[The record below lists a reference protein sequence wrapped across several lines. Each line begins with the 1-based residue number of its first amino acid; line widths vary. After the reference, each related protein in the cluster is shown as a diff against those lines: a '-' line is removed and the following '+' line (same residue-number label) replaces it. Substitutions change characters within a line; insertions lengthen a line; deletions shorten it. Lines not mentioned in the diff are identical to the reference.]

1 MKKRRNP
8 EMIDKENPEWTD
20 ADFERSVSLSEL
32 PKGIQNAV
40 SARKR
45 GPQKTPT
52 KQLVSLRLSREVLAH
67 FKAKGSGWQT
77 QIDETLKSAIRKVGE

>member
-8 EMIDKENPEWTD
+8 KLIDKENPEWTD
-20 ADFERSVSLSEL
+20 AEFERAVALSAL
-32 PKGIQNAV
+32 PKGIRKAV
-40 SARKR
+40 SDRKR

-52 KQLVSLRLSREVLAH
+52 KQLVSLRLSPEVLSH

-77 QIDETLKSAIRKVGE
+77 RIDNTLKMAIHKVG

>member
-20 ADFERSVSLSEL
+20 TDFERSVSLSAL
-32 PKGIQNAV
+32 PKGIQKAI
-40 SARKR
+40 STRRR

-52 KQLVSLRLSREVLAH
+52 KQLVSLRLSREVLSH
-67 FKAKGSGWQT
+67 FKAKGPGWQT
-77 QIDETLKSAIRKVGE
+77 RIDETLKSAIRKVG